1 VGGIGR
7 GIVNYSKHHKQYY
20 W

>member
-1 VGGIGR
+1 VVGIGR